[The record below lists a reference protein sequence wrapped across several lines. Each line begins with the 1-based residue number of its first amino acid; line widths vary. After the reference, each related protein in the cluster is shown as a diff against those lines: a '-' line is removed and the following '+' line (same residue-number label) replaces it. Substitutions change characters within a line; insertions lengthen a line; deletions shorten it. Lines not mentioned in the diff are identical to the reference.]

1 MQKTILMDVD
11 GVLVTGR
18 PQDGAHLFTDLETDL
33 GISLDSL
40 QSNFFK
46 PRWSAI
52 VTGQKP
58 LIPELT
64 DALQT
69 IAPDVPAQTLIDY
82 WFENDSRI
90 DTAVLDAMRSLRTA
104 GHKVYLATNQ
114 EHLRA
119 KYLMETLAL
128 GTEVDG
134 IFYSAAIGHK
144 KPSPEFYAHVDRALA
159 GKGVGI
165 VLIDD
170 TEANVLAARAH
181 GWSEIHWQPGMTV
194 QAALAAL

>member
-1 MQKTILMDVD
+1 MQKAILMDVD

-33 GISLDSL
+33 GISLESL

-46 PRWSAI
+46 SRWSAI

-64 DALQT
+64 EALQT
-69 IAPDVPAQTLIDY
+69 IAPHVPAQTLIDY

-90 DTAVLDAMRSLRTA
+90 DTAVLDAMRSLRVD
-104 GHKVYLATNQ
+104 GQKVYLATNQ

-119 KYLMETLAL
+119 RYLMETLAL
-128 GTEVDG
+128 GAEVDS
-134 IFYSAAIGHK
+134 IFYSAEIGHK

-159 GKGVGI
+159 GKVAGI

-181 GWSEIHWQPGMTV
+181 GWSAIHWLPGMTV

>member
-33 GISLDSL
+33 GLAVKTL
-40 QSNFFK
+40 QSGFFDH
-46 PRWSAI
+46 RWAAI
-52 VTGQKP
+52 VTGHKD
-58 LIPELT
+58 LLPELT
-64 DALQT
+64 EALAV
-69 IAPDVPAQTLIDY
+69 IAPHIPAQTLIDY
-82 WFENDSRI
+82 WFANDARI
-90 DTAVLDAMRSLRTA
+90 DLAVRDAMRDLRRA

-119 KYLMETLAL
+119 RYLTENLAL
-128 GTEVDG
+128 GAEVDG

-144 KPSPEFYAHVDRALA
+144 KPAPEFYAHIEAA
-159 GKGVGI
+159 TKTPAENF

-170 TEANVLAARAH
+170 TEANVLAARAR
-181 GWSEIHWQPGMTV
+181 GWSAVHWQAGMSV
-194 QAALAAL
+194 PKALAL

>member
-1 MQKTILMDVD
+1 MQRAILMDVD

-18 PQDGAHLFTDLETDL
+18 PQDGAHLFTDLEADL
-33 GISLDSL
+33 GISLEAL
-40 QSNFFK
+40 QSGFFRS
-46 PRWSAI
+46 RWSAI

-58 LIPELT
+58 LVPELT
-64 DALQT
+64 EALQT
-69 IAPDVPAQTLIDY
+69 IAPHVSAQTLIDY
-82 WFENDSRI
+82 WFKNDSRI
-90 DTAVLDAMRSLRTA
+90 DTAVLEAMRSHRIA

-159 GKGVGI
+159 RTTDGI

-181 GWSEIHWQPGMTV
+181 GWSAIHWQPGMTV